1 MQPYWYR
8 YKFPRRTEYQ
18 SDKAC
23 VGMMQ
28 GVRNPRELFVVVC
41 TSQDLTLRVEAG
53 NLVEKKKFIYMYVT
67 HLSRMEVSTIINW
80 TSPYPF

>member
-1 MQPYWYR
+1 MQPYWCR

-41 TSQDLTLRVEAG
+41 TSQDLTLREEAG
-53 NLVEKKKFIYMYVT
+53 NLVGKKKLIYMYVT
-67 HLSRMEVSTIINW
+67 HLSRMDVPTNVNW
-80 TSPYPF
+80 TCLFQF